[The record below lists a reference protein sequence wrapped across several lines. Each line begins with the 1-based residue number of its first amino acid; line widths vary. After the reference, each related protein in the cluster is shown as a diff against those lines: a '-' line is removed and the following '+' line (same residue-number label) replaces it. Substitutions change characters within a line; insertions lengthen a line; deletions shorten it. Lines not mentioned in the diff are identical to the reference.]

1 MPSEE
6 TGEQLT
12 FWEHFGV
19 LRRYI
24 LIGGAFFVV
33 CSVILFGYANTI
45 LTRYLLAP
53 LHGQPL
59 VFLTP
64 TGPFFFEIH
73 IAFVGAAAVSFPL
86 WLFLASHFGG
96 SALPGRKRR
105 RFLWFVFAAAAAG
118 AGSIVLSLRYLVP
131 ASFGAFSHYLVPG
144 TAFMLTA
151 DGYVNFV
158 FLVTTVC
165 FVVVELPVVI
175 VALTYARVV
184 DPYWLAVHRRYLYV
198 GLLILLGIILPTT
211 DVVTLVAVTVP
222 ALILTECG
230 LLIAKRVYVKKGAPL
245 D

>member
-1 MPSEE
+1 MPSEQE
-6 TGEQLT
+6 HGEQLT

-24 LIGGAFFVV
+24 LFGGIVFFIIAIV
-33 CSVILFGYANTI
+33 LFAYADTI

-64 TGPFFFEIH
+64 AGPFFFEMR
-73 IAFVGAAAVSFPL
+73 IAFVGAAAVCFPL
-86 WLFLASHFGG
+86 WLFLASRFAG
-96 SALPGRKRR
+96 SALPRRKRR

-118 AGSIVLSLRYLVP
+118 AGSIFLSLRYLVP
-131 ASFGAFSHYLVPG
+131 ASFNAFSHYLVPG

-151 DGYVNFV
+151 DGYVSFV

-175 VALTYARVV
+175 VALAYARIV
-184 DPYWLAVHRRYLYV
+184 DPYWLARHRRYLYV

-211 DVVTLVAVTVP
+211 DVVTLLAVTMP
-222 ALILTECG
+222 ALLFTEAG
-230 LLIAKRVYVKKGAPL
+230 LLVAKRVYIKKEA
-245 D
+245 

>member
-1 MPSEE
+1 MSSEE
-6 TGEQLT
+6 TIEHLT

-24 LIGGAFFVV
+24 LIGGTFFVL
-33 CSVILFGYANTI
+33 CSIILFAYANTI
-45 LTRYLLAP
+45 LTYYLLAP

-86 WLFLASHFGG
+86 WLFLASRFGG
-96 SALPGRKRR
+96 AALPRRKRR
-105 RFLWFVFAAAAAG
+105 RFLWFVFAVAVMGAA
-118 AGSIVLSLRYLVP
+118 SIILSLRYLVP

-151 DGYVNFV
+151 DGYVKFV

-175 VALTYARVV
+175 VALAYARIV
-184 DPYWLAVHRRYLYV
+184 DPYWLARHRRYLYV

-211 DVVTLVAVTVP
+211 DVMTLVAVTVP
-222 ALILTECG
+222 ALLFTEAG
-230 LLIAKRVYVKKGAPL
+230 LFAAKRVYVKKEMPL
-245 D
+245 T